1 MVASGLD
8 PLHMGVIVVLT
19 MMIGL
24 LTPPFGMVLFVL
36 SRISGISL
44 YRIVVAVLPF
54 IVPLL
59 AVTVLLL
66 LVPPLVTFLPR
77 VVM

>member
-1 MVASGLD
+1 
-8 PLHMGVIVVLT
+8 
-19 MMIGL
+19 
-24 LTPPFGMVLFVL
+24 MVLFVL

-59 AVTVLLL
+59 LVTVLLL
-66 LVPPLVTFLPR
+66 LVPPLVTFLPK

>member
-1 MVASGLD
+1 
-8 PLHMGVIVVLT
+8 MGVIIVLT

-36 SRISGISL
+36 SRISGS
-44 YRIVVAVLPF
+44 RSTASWSRSAPSSC
-54 IVPLL
+54 PLL